1 MADSNFAMPL
11 APLLMTTTL
20 EEGAP
25 TGERPLTALAEGD
38 TGHIARID
46 ATDGQLRKLL
56 ALGFLPGVRVE
67 VMRTFPT
74 YLVRMGFSQ
83 FAVDAQVA
91 RAIVVVR

>member
-1 MADSNFAMPL
+1 MADSNCAMPL
-11 APLLMTTTL
+11 APLLMTTTF
-20 EEGAP
+20 ETAP
-25 TGERPLTALAEGD
+25 AKERPLTELAEGD

-67 VMRTFPT
+67 VIRTFPA